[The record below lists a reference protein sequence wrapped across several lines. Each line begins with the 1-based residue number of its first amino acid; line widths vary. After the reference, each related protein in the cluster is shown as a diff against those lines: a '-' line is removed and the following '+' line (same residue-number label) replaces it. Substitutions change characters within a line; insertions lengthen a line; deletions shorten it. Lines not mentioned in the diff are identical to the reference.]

1 MRWLVRTLLV
11 LACAVLG
18 APTIAASY
26 TWPRPAS
33 LEPQIR
39 FWRSVF
45 SEWGEHHVVVHDSV
59 DLDKVYVVIDLTD
72 EASRL
77 HPITL
82 EKLRKERTASEEAR
96 IAAMLMRF
104 HQGAQPTT
112 AEEKRIYAMF
122 AKDRKPECFR
132 IAATDDRL
140 RTQRGIKER
149 FKRGIEHQRRYRA
162 EMERI
167 FKEEGMPPELTRMPL
182 IESCFDINAYSHVG
196 AAGIWQF
203 MPSTG
208 RRFMTVGDRVDERRD
223 PLRSTRA
230 AARFLRENYYTLNS
244 WPLAIT
250 AYNHGPGGLKRA
262 VDTVGTT
269 DIGVIVQR
277 YNGPSFGF
285 ASRNFYAEFLAA
297 LDVEKNAEKHFG
309 PIRTRPLP
317 DSREIHVDRPL
328 GISVAA
334 GLART
339 STAEIVALNPAL
351 MPSVVQGRHHIPAGY
366 KLRLPPQGA
375 SGFDARLAALEVEQ
389 TVIRKAKPTVRS
401 SRPTSTRQASRS
413 RTHKVQRGQTL
424 SAIAKRY
431 RVSLNSLRAAN
442 GIRKSSSIKAG
453 QVLRIPSS

>member
-1 MRWLVRTLLV
+1 MRRLATTLLV

-45 SEWGEHHVVVHDSV
+45 AEWGEHHVVVHDSV

-72 EASRL
+72 EAGRL
-77 HPITL
+77 HPISL
-82 EKLRKERTASEEAR
+82 EKLRKERTAYEEQR

-104 HQGAQPTT
+104 HRGAKPAT
-112 AEEKRIYAMF
+112 AEERRIYAMF
-122 AKDRKPECFR
+122 DGDRSADRFR

-149 FKRGIEHQRRYRA
+149 FKRGIEHQRRYRV

-167 FKEEGMPPELTRMPL
+167 FREEGMPVELTRMPL

-208 RRFMTVGDRVDERRD
+208 RRFMTVNDRIDERRD

-230 AARFLRENYYTLNS
+230 AARFLRENYHYLGA

-250 AYNHGPGGLKRA
+250 AYNHGPGGVRKA
-262 VDTVGTT
+262 VQATGTK

-277 YNGPSFGF
+277 YRGPAFGF

-297 LDVEKNAEKHFG
+297 LDVERDAEKHFG

-317 DSREIHVDRPL
+317 ESRELHLDRSL
-328 GISVAA
+328 GVGVAA
-334 GLART
+334 GLARI
-339 STAEIVALNPAL
+339 STAELVALNPAL
-351 MPSVVQGRHHIPAGY
+351 MPAVVQGRHYIPSGY
-366 KLRLPPQGA
+366 KLRVPPHSA
-375 SGFDARLAALEVEQ
+375 AGFEGRLASLEVEKSV
-389 TVIRKAKPTVRS
+389 TRTARPAVRS
-401 SRPTSTRQASRS
+401 NRPPSKYAHAS

-424 SAIAKRY
+424 TGIARRY
-431 RVSLNSLRAAN
+431 RVTVSALRAAN
-442 GIRKSSSIKAG
+442 GLRSSSHIKAG
-453 QVLRIPSS
+453 QVLRIPKS

>member
-1 MRWLVRTLLV
+1 MRWLTTTI
-11 LACAVLG
+11 LAVAWVVLG
-18 APTIAASY
+18 TSVPATAY

-45 SEWGEHHVVVHDSV
+45 AEWGEHHVVVHDSV
-59 DLDKVYVVIDLTD
+59 DLDKVYVVIDLTAD
-72 EASRL
+72 SKRMG
-77 HPITL
+77 PIAL
-82 EKLRKERTASEEAR
+82 EKLRNARTAYEEQR

-104 HQGAQPTT
+104 HAGATPATP
-112 AEEKRIYAMF
+112 EERRIYAMF
-122 AKDRKPECFR
+122 DKDRSADRFR

-149 FKRGIEHQRRYRA
+149 FKRGIEHQRRYRV

-167 FKEEGMPPELTRMPL
+167 FKEEGMPVELTRMPL

-230 AARFLRENYYTLNS
+230 AARYLRENYHTVGT

-250 AYNHGPGGLKRA
+250 GYNHGPGGLRRA
-262 VDTVGTT
+262 ASELGTT
-269 DIGVIVQR
+269 DIGVIVKH
-277 YNGPSFGF
+277 YKGPSFGF

-297 LDVEKNAEKHFG
+297 LDVERDAEKYFG

-317 DSREIHVDRPL
+317 ETREIHLDRSL
-328 GISVAA
+328 GIGVAA

-339 STAEIVALNPAL
+339 STAELVALNPAL
-351 MPSVVQGRHHIPAGY
+351 MPSVVQGRHYIPSGY
-366 KLRLPPQGA
+366 KLRVPPHSA
-375 SGFDARLAALEVEQ
+375 AGFEGRLASLEVEKSV
-389 TVIRKAKPTVRS
+389 TRTARPAVRS
-401 SRPTSTRQASRS
+401 TRPPSKYAS
-413 RTHKVQRGQTL
+413 RTHKVARGQTL
-424 SAIAKRY
+424 TAIARRY
-431 RVSLNSLRAAN
+431 RVTVSALRAAN
-442 GIRKSSSIKAG
+442 GLRSSSHIKAG
-453 QVLRIPSS
+453 QVLRIPKS